1 MTLFKITI
9 SVSIVGDSPFTVTI
23 TKMPVEKETKE
34 GFKVRYGGIVRTINK
49 KQVNNIIDKFEE
61 DTQFISYAAF
71 ADQKNLEIVKQY
83 VTTLISDTIVAYK
96 SNTEI
101 LIKHFNEGIKKHN
114 LLQQ

>member
-9 SVSIVGDSPFTVTI
+9 SVSISEESPFTVTI
-23 TKMPVEKETKE
+23 TEMPVEKETKE

-49 KQVNNIIDKFEE
+49 KQVNNVIDKFE
-61 DTQFISYAAF
+61 DAQFISYAAF

-101 LIKHFNEGIKKHN
+101 LIKHFNEGIKKHK
-114 LLQQ
+114 LLQE